1 MQIKVKLYGTLG
13 RNLPDHDPIDGLT
26 CDLPDGASVLDL
38 IERLGVPRKKVGI
51 ISVDGSLVKDSWV
64 LTAGNF
70 VRLYRP
76 IFGG

>member
-1 MQIKVKLYGTLG
+1 MKIRVKLYGTLG
-13 RNLPDHDPIDGLT
+13 KDLPAHDPIDGLA
-26 CDLPDGASVLDL
+26 CDLPDGACVLDL
-38 IERLGVPRKKVGI
+38 IERLKISRKKVGI
-51 ISVDGSLVKDSWV
+51 ISVDGRLVKDSQV